1 MKDPWQLLHA
11 KQQELTRVKK
21 EVDALRTVAK
31 LLGEGDFLADPQAA
45 LPPSL
50 GQA

>member
-11 KQQELTRVKK
+11 KQQELARVKR
-21 EVDALRTVAK
+21 EVDALRLVAK
-31 LLGEGDFLADPQAA
+31 LLGEGDFLTSSEAT

-50 GQA
+50 GEA